1 MIDNKKV
8 KELNKK
14 WFEQTRETE
23 KAIKKELIDSWIEK
37 YNINIGDDV
46 MVIDV
51 KTFRKI
57 NKTFKYYR
65 KAKLVNLNASVYLE
79 SYNENSSK
87 IYFEPIVHAY
97 NSDNKTLLKTQ
108 FFSSRNI
115 LKLDSNLLGKEVI

>member
-1 MIDNKKV
+1 
-8 KELNKK
+8 
-14 WFEQTRETE
+14 
-23 KAIKKELIDSWIEK
+23 
-37 YNINIGDDV
+37 

>member
-65 KAKLVNLNASVYLE
+65 KAKLVNLNATVYLE
-79 SYNENSSK
+79 SYNENASK